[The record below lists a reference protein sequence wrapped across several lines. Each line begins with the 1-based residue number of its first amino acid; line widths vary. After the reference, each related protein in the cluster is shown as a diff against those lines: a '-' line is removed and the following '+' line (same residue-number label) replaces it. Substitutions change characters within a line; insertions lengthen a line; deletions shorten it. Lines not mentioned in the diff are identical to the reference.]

1 MKKFKFSTRVL
12 ALVLTFIMVIS
23 LVPASVLAGVKGEI
37 ATGANAGKTGI
48 VNSTLNKDDAINW
61 PIKVYDYLAD
71 GMLFEFAQNGAT
83 APLNTSAYGAVDSN
97 TYGGQYVLG
106 QPMPCGAHDTYTT
119 SYYVTDYTTD
129 AAYSAS
135 AYTTQYNTYGRGTKY
150 SRTPVPAVNYTSP
163 RYLRLKYS
171 SSSGNQNFYV
181 SDFDNDNSTTVQAN
195 TIRYMVMVYRSSGIP
210 ETVTNSVYPMSFLV
224 YHNNTTW
231 NRLFLPTWNNSTTW
245 TYVVVDLSSLDYS
258 SYAFTGT
265 RYTPNL
271 SITPNLYEST
281 DYLDLSHVA
290 YFSTKAAAQTFG
302 QRCVTFNN
310 EPGEYIKGTYW
321 NAANNTA
328 FGMLYAANGLP
339 WNNSAA
345 GGAGNNT
352 AAAGYQSTG
361 YYSHQIGYVIP
372 EYKSTAA
379 TYNQNRKTGKDAT
392 TGRFNGTGNEQGANG
407 IYFIQG
413 SYASSDGYQAKYPN
427 ATTYDMSEL
436 DFGGYKLLTE
446 AVSGLWTAGL
456 LQSTLGKDGT
466 PQYKQET
473 VEYIADLLSKTLT
486 IPQYAS
492 NGRANYNYVAGV
504 KNRAQFG
511 YTTVNGTQVA
521 NDLAQGLRNC
531 LGITFS
537 SGANKGSTPTMGT
550 YAETL
555 KKADSLKGAFLTV
568 ANGGHIKT
576 CMDAAYYLLHNLF
589 VDNSYNQ
596 KQDDFRY
603 LTLSNAELADGGS
616 AYVFDGGFANGG
628 SMAQLEAGTITQAQY
643 MAASQNAV
651 EYNGRNSGG
660 DGTIS
665 LNKVDAKD
673 YYWYNSST
681 VTTRYPFLPVVD
693 ADDNTPYEGQT
704 DSYYFAED
712 GKRNF
717 STDHSTY
724 YNRNYNYVLQANG
737 EFVFHEEDNL
747 FFEFEGDDDVYLYI
761 NGQLVFDLGGGH
773 SISTA
778 RFDVNDYVNWA
789 KTVLNNP
796 DEYTAEQV
804 ARAEALNLEDGEI
817 ATFDFYYMERHGFG
831 ANMRIL
837 TNMHI
842 TDPELKVDKTA
853 YQGGK
858 EIEYGGIVDGEY
870 PIEYRFKLENAGN
883 TKLYNITLKDEDIGV
898 TLTPENGLVVKG
910 DDTPD
915 TIDDDIN
922 GTLVTDARGETLD
935 PTDLL
940 ALVKGYKDVGT
951 GGTHD
956 LVGAEFKEVEAGTGR
971 FEYVVA
977 AVTFTDNEALKRF
990 LTTLDSNVT
999 DTETVDDE
1007 QTRRG
1012 SGLWVDATLEFE
1024 GIYYTMTEDQRDLG
1038 VFNNTVNVTGTTRSD
1053 ATDGSSETL
1062 RSADTHRV
1070 YITAIPYYY
1079 QWRDKDL
1086 FVTEQRILDDATREA
1101 GNVGS
1106 MLHDYLAFFNKVN
1119 GDTSKITTYISDKNG
1134 NNIGN
1139 TEFVED
1145 FYDADNK
1152 RGFKTDYDT
1161 TGIHEFYLV
1170 MYYNGGVDTSQPISK
1185 WAKDN
1190 YALVRVIIIV
1200 TDTLDATY
1208 VLDYGL
1214 KTENLDAN
1222 GELFKNDE
1230 LLGSMSGTVSK
1241 LMGVNTT
1248 GGSYLNPADMTSDYN
1263 RIDFTPMG
1271 LDAHNDIYVSG
1282 KDGKADGFYTF
1293 NMNIPETGKEI
1304 SYNEYSGFYSLTDS
1318 GTTLVHASV
1327 PVSWDNLYLYYWYDN
1342 NVNNGWPGTLM
1353 NKTSHGNFNLAI
1365 PGNVP
1370 HIIISNG
1377 THQTIDLTINPGE
1390 EVWVDIDGDLNEAN
1404 KLLAAVEYK
1413 TKDGIIHAKVPDG
1426 WGDVYI
1432 HCWDVFD
1439 NPIEPWPGT
1448 KIETVDED
1456 GYYTLT
1462 IPGDITYFNINN
1474 GSEETTANRKQTI
1487 DQTVAAGKESWVV
1500 VSDEPTEDTVGQNP
1514 EYYNAVVSLSTE
1526 KVLMHVTVPDVWPT
1540 AYLYYWNSNGSATGL
1555 VWPGLEMTK
1564 DDATGGYTL
1573 EVPADVQN
1581 VVISDGNFRQTE
1593 NIDVTAGLE
1602 TWITV
1607 SALTSTTT
1615 MRANVP
1621 SDWGKAYFYYFYS
1634 DGSNNKGVAEEWPGT
1649 AGTQMTATRF
1659 RSSVPP
1665 YATHVVITN
1674 EDGSKQTA
1682 DIPIS
1687 AGTTNEITVLGE
1699 GTTVRV
1705 KTDISNPHIYYWKDG
1720 TNNGWPGTPLTTQ
1733 DSEGYYNVVIPSD
1746 YVGNVIINNNN
1757 GRQTE
1762 DLGITAGVITTF
1774 EVLENEGYE
1783 KYAVTNWET
1792 SPLYTSNITEV
1803 VRPATKTTAVVSY
1816 GMDAEA
1822 EGFSFTP
1829 VDFMDSEYSL
1839 WLALTV
1845 HDNDWTPTKLG
1856 NSIDIGKEVQ
1866 MYKKVTVLP
1875 ANVVYYEDNFAGV
1888 KYTDKEDTE
1897 NVITH
1902 YISGTGSLTQ
1912 SIDQNQ
1918 QYGSDGAYQ
1927 GSENDEMTGGSL
1939 TDVYI
1944 NENTE
1949 FASFN
1954 FTGTG
1959 FEIIGHNHAEDSG
1972 TLMVEI
1978 YDESGKR
1985 IKRVPVITEYDNG
1998 ADGGPE
2004 TIVSV
2009 PIVRVNG
2016 LAFGTYKVV
2025 LVGVPLLDFTQKD
2038 ENGKWLIDTSYL
2050 CIDGVR
2056 VYQPLQNVVPD
2067 TEVGLISGGAHYT
2080 VDTGTYTHVTDL
2092 TDGVATTGNI
2102 WDAGTWLG
2110 FNKAVNVDSNGQGV
2124 ITLDLGKVYT
2134 IDSMRANVC
2143 STYEDPSIGNPT
2155 YCEVYYSDS
2164 LDNSFKFAGS
2174 LIVATNYDEI
2184 IHWCDDNFTEE
2195 FDARYLRVKFGEPA
2209 KSMYWVMVDEIEVY
2223 GYEKGH
2229 TVIGGNDAYIDVEN
2243 GATFSEI
2250 RDLVADRQ
2258 AFAIKYDD
2266 KDGLSV
2272 SGGTNTWI
2280 ENRNDVFPG
2289 DHNTKWTN
2297 NTVNSINDYLLAGPN
2312 NEVYMIESTEEEK
2325 SALAFYVRETGGDLH
2340 NLQVAIRALDYGS
2353 YIGSLGSGQQ
2363 NAEIEYGAVDES
2375 GQLVWRKLTTIVT
2388 SSEQYFTIPYTECPY
2403 DEALD
2408 RYQVVLRVAD
2418 TTPTGMAS
2426 YTSVKYNGLEFL
2438 TLNET
2443 EVPDVIYGDELG
2455 NTILDSNGN
2464 TLESS
2469 KFVGFVDL
2477 VDQMTAVTE
2486 PEQGGTSG
2494 GTTTEPEEEVITG
2507 TDTSSMAPLYDTFTA
2522 DASVNF
2528 ALKDTSKIYV
2538 VTTNESVAPAQDVL
2552 DTAQLVQRQFAA
2564 DGYDMD
2570 VVWGLA
2576 EYAED
2581 GDVLVYVNSG
2591 YFEGVANYDEA
2602 YKLEVIDTDLGAGEI
2617 TVARIITRNSDGM
2630 LYGLN
2635 TLQKHFRAAGTNA
2648 IKGFTIKDAPD
2659 TKERTL
2665 HLDCAR
2671 KYLTPEAI
2679 KNYIA
2684 QISWMGFNAIE
2695 LHMSED
2701 GGFRMDFWGEKAL
2714 SEVPNMTGNDFSWVC
2729 GSEPASWVFAQF
2741 QDNNGKVND
2750 QGKYL
2755 TTEEIIEICETAKEY
2770 HIEII
2775 PSFDTP
2781 AHVDYMTKLYYNTVA
2796 ADANSPIRY
2805 FTYNN
2810 TSYTL
2815 PTNISYRSNSWS
2827 VLNLGNTAVKNF
2839 AYAMYNDIAAFF
2851 AYYAGSTDFNICS
2864 DEVGLESTDPWTY
2877 TDFINYTNTVNSV
2890 LKSHGYTTR
2899 MYNDFVYNNYTS
2911 SVALDSDIDIV
2922 YWLPYQ
2928 ATYQPDLKT
2937 ASQIAEDDRNIYS
2950 GVNFWTY
2957 YVLRIAPNGSST
2969 GHQDARDPSNSLWW
2983 FYRNQEDHL
2992 YNEWSPSKTGA
3003 YIDANKGAANDYSG
3017 DNLAGGYFMIW
3028 NDFAGLN
3035 TEVEVWNG
3043 CYDEYGTNN
3052 QNTGVHSGN
3061 GTYYS
3066 MMERMWSSAIKQWN
3080 TDINSTLTFADYETL
3095 RDKQGIFP
3103 GNVAVSSSQTYMN
3116 DINLPEAKEIEG
3128 NYKTY
3133 YDVTFV
3139 NYDGTVI
3146 ETQKVKE
3153 GTDATDPSL
3162 KAVPTKPATV
3172 WYTYTFSGWDKAL
3185 TDITGATTITA
3196 QYSQTAT
3203 AAGTTGYLEL
3213 KSSGGSNIYMSIDG
3227 GTSRPMGTKYMNS
3240 SMDFGKLI
3248 TVKAETA
3255 NDNVF
3260 VGWVNAK
3267 TGEVVSNSTTYSF
3280 YTSGND
3286 VLIAMFAV
3294 DTAGKSIVTFRNDKT
3309 NQILEVQYY
3318 APGDVIA
3325 FPSVVNYPGYEFIGW
3340 DHTDAQITEK
3350 LELGQNITITTK
3362 WKVKNVSFR
3371 VEVKNGKITNSA
3383 GTGDDNMV
3391 VAYKGTI
3398 VTADEPA
3405 AGKKFAYWL
3414 DEQNRIV
3421 SYDAEYKMYPCKDT
3435 VLTAVY
3441 VNENTTIDYS
3451 IISTVDI
3458 DATTLGDANTVF
3470 FSWDTSKTDYTVLNA
3485 GVLLAKKGT
3494 FIDSAFG
3501 MGTIDEDVLQFVPA
3515 VRTNTGNYSVTVPSV
3530 QIGDTWV
3537 AKSFVQYRDGDG
3549 VLRVV
3554 YSDLCEATKVEE

>member
-23 LVPASVLAGVKGEI
+23 FVPASVFAGVKGEI

-48 VNSTLNKDDAINW
+48 VNSTLNKEGTINW

-83 APLNTSAYGAVDSN
+83 APLKTSANGAVDAN
-97 TYGGQYVLG
+97 THGGQYVLG
-106 QPMPCGAHDTYTT
+106 QPMPYGN
-119 SYYVTDYTTD
+119 SYATDYTTD
-129 AAYSAS
+129 EAYEKYAHK
-135 AYTTQYNTYGRGTKY
+135 TQYGYDGIGTRY
-150 SRTPVPAVNYTSP
+150 SRSLRSAVNYQNP
-163 RYLRLKYS
+163 RYLHLYLSKTYS
-171 SSSGNQNFYV
+171 GTSGRNYPISHFHKDNVSGGIACSSV
-181 SDFDNDNSTTVQAN
+181 
-195 TIRYMVMVYRSSGIP
+195 RYMVLVYRSSGISGTDAFQIGTQLYNSSYWR
-210 ETVTNSVYPMSFLV
+210 ETYSWTNSTKWTYKVIDLKTVNSAIGDSTKIGEVYV
-224 YHNNTTW
+224 TVNVNNTSW
-231 NRLFLPTWNNSTTW
+231 
-245 TYVVVDLSSLDYS
+245 
-258 SYAFTGT
+258 
-265 RYTPNL
+265 
-271 SITPNLYEST
+271 
-281 DYLDLSHVA
+281 YLDLSHVG
-290 YFSTKAAAQTFG
+290 YFTTSAAAENYAKQ
-302 QRCVTFNN
+302 CIAFNN

-339 WNNSAA
+339 WNNSSA

-392 TGRFNGTGNEQGANG
+392 TGRFNGTGSEQGENG

-413 SYASSDGYQAKYPN
+413 SYASSDGYQAKYPD

-456 LQSTLGKDGT
+456 LQSTLGKNGT

-511 YTTVNGTQVA
+511 YTNVNGTQVA

-555 KKADSLKGAFLTV
+555 AKANALTSGKTFITI
-568 ANGGHIKT
+568 ASEGHIKT

-589 VDNSYNQ
+589 VENSYNQ
-596 KQDDFRY
+596 LQDDFRY
-603 LTLSNAELADGGS
+603 LTLSSAELADGSS

-704 DSYYFAED
+704 DSYYFGED

-724 YNRNYNYVLQANG
+724 YNRNYNYVLQSNG

-870 PIEYRFKLENAGN
+870 PIEYRFKLTNAGN

-940 ALVKGYKDVGT
+940 AIVKGYKDVGT

-956 LVGAEFKEVEAGTGR
+956 LVGAEFKEVEAGTGK

-977 AVTFTDNEALKRF
+977 TVTFTDNESLKRF

-1012 SGLWVDATLEFE
+1012 SGLWVDATLEFN

-1038 VFNNTVNVTGTTRSD
+1038 VFNNTVNVTGTTRAD
-1053 ATDGSSETL
+1053 TTDGSSEIL

-1086 FVTEQRILDDATREA
+1086 FVTEQRILDDATKEA
-1101 GNVGS
+1101 GNAGS
-1106 MLHDYLAFFNKVN
+1106 MLHDYLTFFNKVN
-1119 GDTSKITTYISDKNG
+1119 GDTSKIRTYISDKNG

-1185 WAKDN
+1185 WSKDN

-1230 LLGSMSGTVSK
+1230 LMGSMSGTVSK

-1248 GGSYLNPADMTSDYN
+1248 GGSYLNPVDKTSDYN

-1271 LDAHNDIYVSG
+1271 LDAHNDIYVNG
-1282 KDGKADGFYTF
+1282 NDGKADGFYTF

-1342 NVNNGWPGTLM
+1342 DVNNGWPGTLM

-1377 THQTIDLTINPGE
+1377 TNQTVDLTINPGE
-1390 EVWVDIDGDLNEAN
+1390 EVWVDIDGDLNEEN

-1413 TKDGIIHAKVPDG
+1413 TKDGIIHAKVPEG

-1432 HCWDVFD
+1432 HCWDVFKH
-1439 NPIEPWPGT
+1439 PIEPWPGT

-1500 VSDEPTEDTVGQNP
+1500 VDDEPTKETAGQNP

-1526 KVLMHVTVPDVWPT
+1526 KVKMHVTVPDNWPT

-1555 VWPGLEMTK
+1555 TWPGLKMTK
-1564 DDATGGYTL
+1564 DAATGLYTM

-1621 SDWGKAYFYYFYS
+1621 SDWGKAYFYYFYN
-1634 DGSNNKGVAEEWPGT
+1634 DGKSSKEVAGSWPGT

-1659 RSSVPP
+1659 RSAVPP
-1665 YATHVVITN
+1665 YATHVIITN
-1674 EDGSKQTA
+1674 ADGSKQTA

-1687 AGTTNEITVLGE
+1687 AGTTNEITVLGA
-1699 GTTVRV
+1699 GTQVRV

-1720 TNNGWPGTPLTTQ
+1720 TNNGWPGTPLTNK
-1733 DSEGYYNVVIPSD
+1733 DSEGFYNITIPSNM
-1746 YVGNVIINNNN
+1746 VGNVIINNNS

-1875 ANVVYYEDNFAGV
+1875 ANVVYYEDNFAGI
-1888 KYTDKEDTE
+1888 KYTDNEDTE

-1939 TDVYI
+1939 TDIYI

-1978 YDESGKR
+1978 YDENGKR
-1985 IKRVPVITEYDNG
+1985 IKRVPVITEFDNG

-2004 TIVSV
+2004 SIVSV
-2009 PIVRVNG
+2009 PLVRVNG
-2016 LAFGTYKVV
+2016 LTFGTYKVV

-2056 VYQPLQNVVPD
+2056 VYQPL
-2067 TEVGLISGGAHYT
+2067 
-2080 VDTGTYTHVTDL
+2080 
-2092 TDGVATTGNI
+2092 
-2102 WDAGTWLG
+2102 
-2110 FNKAVNVDSNGQGV
+2110 
-2124 ITLDLGKVYT
+2124 IT
-2134 IDSMRANVC
+2134 
-2143 STYEDPSIGNPT
+2143 
-2155 YCEVYYSDS
+2155 
-2164 LDNSFKFAGS
+2164 
-2174 LIVATNYDEI
+2174 DEI
-2184 IHWCDDNFTEE
+2184 PGSHE
-2195 FDARYLRVKFGEPA
+2195 
-2209 KSMYWVMVDEIEVY
+2209 
-2223 GYEKGH
+2223 
-2229 TVIGGNDAYIDVEN
+2229 AYIDKEN

-2266 KDGLSV
+2266 AEGLSV

-2280 ENRNDVFPG
+2280 ENRNEVFPG
-2289 DHNTKWTN
+2289 DHNIKWTN

-2312 NEVYMIESTEEEK
+2312 NEVYMIESTEKEK
-2325 SALAFYVRETGGDLH
+2325 SALAFYVRETGNDLH

-2353 YIGSLGSGQQ
+2353 YIGSMSTGQQ
-2363 NAEIEYGAVDES
+2363 NAEIEYGAVDEN
-2375 GQLVWRKLTTIVT
+2375 GELVWRKLANIVT

-2403 DEALD
+2403 DEVLD

-2464 TLESS
+2464 TLDTS

-2494 GTTTEPEEEVITG
+2494 GTTTTPTEPEITG
-2507 TDTSSMAPLYDTFTA
+2507 TDTSSMALLYDTFTPNTA
-2522 DASVNF
+2522 VNF

-2538 VTTNESVAPAQDVL
+2538 VVSSESDEPAADVL
-2552 DTAQLVQRQFAA
+2552 QTAQLVQRQFAA
-2564 DGYDMD
+2564 DGYDLD

-2581 GDVLVYVNSG
+2581 GDILVDVNSG
-2591 YFEGVANYDEA
+2591 YFAGIANYDEA
-2602 YKLEVIDTDLGAGEI
+2602 YKLEVIDTDFGAGEI
-2617 TVARIITRNSDGM
+2617 TVARIRTRNSDGM

-2648 IKGFTIKDAPD
+2648 IKGLTIVDAPD
-2659 TKERTL
+2659 TKERTV
-2665 HLDCAR
+2665 HLDVAR
-2671 KYLTPEAI
+2671 KYMSPEGV

-2684 QISWMGFNAIE
+2684 QLSWQGYNAIE

-2714 SEVPNMTGNDFSWVC
+2714 SEVPNMTGNDFTWVC
-2729 GSEPASWVFAQF
+2729 GDNPPSWVWSDFRE
-2741 QDNNGKVND
+2741 DN
-2750 QGKYL
+2750 GKYL
-2755 TTEEIIEICETAKEY
+2755 TTEEIIDICETAKMY
-2770 HIEII
+2770 HIDII

-2781 AHVDYMTKLYYNTVA
+2781 AHVDYLTQLYYNTVS

-2810 TSYTL
+2810 TNYTL
-2815 PTNISYRSNSWS
+2815 PANISFRSNDWR

-2864 DEVGLESTDPWTY
+2864 DEVVLESTDPWTY

-2899 MYNDFVYNNYTS
+2899 MYNDFVYKNYTS
-2911 SVALDSDIDIV
+2911 SVALDSDIEIV
-2922 YWLPYQ
+2922 YWLPYE
-2928 ATYQPDLKT
+2928 TTLKKDLKT
-2937 ASQIAEDDRNIYS
+2937 ASQIAADGRQIYS

-2957 YVLRIAPNGSST
+2957 YVLRVANTGAGVN
-2969 GHQDARDPSNSLWW
+2969 GHQDARDPANTNWW
-2983 FYRNQEDHL
+2983 FYRNRED
-2992 YNEWSPSKTGA
+2992 YIYDEWTPSKTGA
-3003 YIDANKGAANDYSG
+3003 YTDANKGAANDYSG
-3017 DNLAGGYFMIW
+3017 DKLAGGYFMIW

-3035 TEVEVWNG
+3035 SEVEVWNG
-3043 CYDEYGTNN
+3043 CHDEYGTYNKS
-3052 QNTGVHSGN
+3052 TGAHSGN
-3061 GTYYS
+3061 GNYYS
-3066 MMERMWSSAIKQWN
+3066 MMNRMWSNAIKQWN
-3080 TDINSTLTFADYETL
+3080 TDINSDLKFAKFETL
-3095 RDKQGIFP
+3095 RDMQGHFP
-3103 GNVAVSSSQTYMN
+3103 GYVAAPGSQTYMN
-3116 DINLPEAKEIEG
+3116 DINLPEAKEVEG

-3153 GTDATDPSL
+3153 GTDAADPSL
-3162 KAVPTKPATV
+3162 KAVPTKPSTV
-3172 WYTYTFSGWDKAL
+3172 WYTYTFTGWDKAL
-3185 TDITGATTITA
+3185 TNITGATTITA

-3227 GTSRPMGTKYMNS
+3227 GASRPMGTKYMNS

-3362 WKVKNVSFR
+3362 WKVKNISFR

-3494 FIDSAFG
+3494 FIDSTFG
-3501 MGTIDEDVLQFVPA
+3501 IGTIDEDVLQFVPA